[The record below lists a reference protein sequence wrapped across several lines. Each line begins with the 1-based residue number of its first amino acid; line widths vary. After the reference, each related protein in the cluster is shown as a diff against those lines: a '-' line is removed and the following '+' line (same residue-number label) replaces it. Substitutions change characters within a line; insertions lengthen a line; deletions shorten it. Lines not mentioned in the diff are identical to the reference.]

1 MSANSSR
8 RNEQERVI
16 KEALVQIFALQMRQG
31 KSTEVVNQGA
41 RKCILDAAKAVQI
54 SRAGNDDSGVQRFGS
69 LLRTWHRETRYL
81 SDEGFPRSLGV
92 EGKHGL
98 KGLICSQYPKDQFS
112 TIFRALKNAGLIK
125 QDKKGK
131 WFPTTRHAVFPTL
144 SAELL
149 VHFSEGVA
157 RFIETMTRNVTAR
170 NKSEVLFE
178 RSSKVQKLPIS
189 KAGEFRNFVNAQ
201 ALTFLEAV
209 DDWLESHVEEG
220 KSSRERKCSA
230 GVFAFAFLDELQR
243 SKKGL
248 S

>member
-1 MSANSSR
+1 MSANTFR
-8 RNEQERVI
+8 RNDQERVI
-16 KEALVQIFALQMRQG
+16 REALVQIFALQIQQG
-31 KSTEVVNQGA
+31 KTTEEVNQEA
-41 RKCILDAAKAVQI
+41 RKCILDATRAVQI
-54 SRAGNDDSGVQRFGS
+54 RTAGKNDLGVQRLGT
-69 LLRTWHRETRYL
+69 LLRAWHRETRYL
-81 SDEGFPRSLGV
+81 SNEGFPRPLGL
-92 EGKHGL
+92 EGKQGL
-98 KGLICSQYPKDQFS
+98 KSLICSHYPKDQFS
-112 TIFRALKNAGLIK
+112 TIFRLLKNAGLIK
-125 QDKKGK
+125 KDNKGK

-170 NKSEVLFE
+170 SRTEVLFE

-189 KAGEFRNFVNAQ
+189 RASEFRNFVNAQ

-209 DDWLESHVEEG
+209 DDWLETRVDQG

-230 GVFAFAFLDELQR
+230 GVFAFAFLDDLR
-243 SKKGL
+243 TTRKRL